1 MAVLQPWLVVNS
13 QSPAFSCHV
22 GVNYPISLSPSSQDL
37 KTFLMASQ
45 IGKLSG
51 IQLGWATKQNGL
63 GREWW
68 SWDLPVASSP
78 ALQPNTVLWENLV
91 HFPQGSSTHSP
102 GPDILGGNGQHS
114 SLYRIP
120 SEHPVLSWVIAK
132 LTMSV
137 NAFLSLQKVSV
148 TRIPSWEG
156 CMPIETHWPFGL
168 TLGWC
173 LHQRYCKSSKRLLMK
188 EQFFKSPSFQSSQ
201 CPILFLSFGTRVV
214 IKYKENGFINSCFD
228 IVIGGLNWEERC
240 RWS

>member
-78 ALQPNTVLWENLV
+78 ALQPNTALWENLV

-120 SEHPVLSWVIAK
+120 SEHPVLSWVSKVDNECQCFPVITESFRHQNPFMGGMHAYWNS
-132 LTMSV
+132 LTFWTYPGV
-137 NAFLSLQKVSV
+137 VS
-148 TRIPSWEG
+148 
-156 CMPIETHWPFGL
+156 
-168 TLGWC
+168 
-173 LHQRYCKSSKRLLMK
+173 SS
-188 EQFFKSPSFQSSQ
+188 E
-201 CPILFLSFGTRVV
+201 IL
-214 IKYKENGFINSCFD
+214 
-228 IVIGGLNWEERC
+228 
-240 RWS
+240 